1 MPCNARLSIRTSPK
15 VVQRVASCNPNRRR
29 HRTSRGSR
37 PRRHGRCAQWREP
50 GSGQC
55 RILPRILYRR
65 ARRHARAYKIDPA
78 FRAASRTTNRIPVRF
93 RSVHAGKQFD
103 AGGPGPG
110 GEGWGPAFP
119 FVSLITCTRYE
130 MFTRYYCVHPYLAY
144 IGASPPGRV
153 ASRRGRS
160 RSCRRSTPR
169 LVPWS
174 PLSPAPRHRA
184 HRPCARICVLLR
196 TRPHREGPRTV
207 KTRNRKSKRPR
218 RQRQRRRC
226 RCRRSAVARC
236 NSDYLRVKF
245 KPGKISAT
253 NHADTKAM
261 LRLNIWATKFVF
273 MVLV

>member
-169 LVPWS
+169 LVPVLPGS
-174 PLSPAPRHRA
+174 PPSRHALEYAYCCERDLTA
-184 HRPCARICVLLR
+184 RVRGQSRHEIESRNDPDANGNADGVAVGARRLQDTTRTTFGLNSSQEKSRRLTTPTQRPCY
-196 TRPHREGPRTV
+196 G
-207 KTRNRKSKRPR
+207 
-218 RQRQRRRC
+218 
-226 RCRRSAVARC
+226 
-236 NSDYLRVKF
+236 
-245 KPGKISAT
+245 
-253 NHADTKAM
+253 
-261 LRLNIWATKFVF
+261 
-273 MVLV
+273 

>member
-144 IGASPPGRV
+144 IGASPPGRTGRVPLPAGTVPVLPPFHSPVGPRYPRLPAIARIGHALEYAYCCERDLTARVRGQSRHEIESRNDPDANGNADGV
-153 ASRRGRS
+153 AVGARRLKDATRTTFGLNSSQEKSRRLT
-160 RSCRRSTPR
+160 TPTQ
-169 LVPWS
+169 
-174 PLSPAPRHRA
+174 
-184 HRPCARICVLLR
+184 RPCY
-196 TRPHREGPRTV
+196 G
-207 KTRNRKSKRPR
+207 
-218 RQRQRRRC
+218 
-226 RCRRSAVARC
+226 
-236 NSDYLRVKF
+236 
-245 KPGKISAT
+245 
-253 NHADTKAM
+253 
-261 LRLNIWATKFVF
+261 
-273 MVLV
+273 